1 MISFLDLKAINAQ
14 YQKEL
19 VEASKRVIESGW
31 YILGTEVETFERSF
45 ASYCDSKYAIGVA
58 SGLDALILI
67 FRAYK
72 EMGILTDGD
81 EVIVPANTYIASI
94 LAISEN
100 NLTPILVEPDI
111 NSYNIDPKKIE
122 EKITAKT
129 KAILSV
135 HLYGQS
141 SNMKAIN
148 QIAKKYNLKVIEDAA
163 QAHGAMQNEK
173 RVGSL
178 GDACGFSFYPGKN
191 LGALGDGG
199 AITTDDENL
208 TATIKALRNYGSHKK
223 YENRYRGLNS
233 RLDEMQA
240 ALLSVKLKYL
250 NESNKKRGK
259 VAKAYLN
266 EIKNP
271 KITLPMIMP
280 NNHHVWHLF
289 VIRTPE
295 REKLQTYL
303 TKNGIQSMIHYPLP
317 PHKQEAYKELRA
329 LKLPITE
336 SIHEEVLSL
345 PIHECLSDKDVAT
358 IIKVINDF

>member
-1 MISFLDLKAINAQ
+1 MIKFLDLKAINDQ
-14 YQKEL
+14 YQEEL
-19 VEASKRVIESGW
+19 IEASKRVIESGW
-31 YILGTEVETFERSF
+31 YILGTEVETFEKSF

-72 EMGILTDGD
+72 EMGILADGD

-100 NLTPILVEPDI
+100 NLAPIIVEPDI

-129 KAILSV
+129 KAILAV
-135 HLYGQS
+135 YLYGQS
-141 SNMKAIN
+141 ANMTAIN

-163 QAHGAMQNEK
+163 QAHGATHFSK
-173 RVGSL
+173 KVGSL

-208 TATIKALRNYGSHKK
+208 ATTIRALRNYGSHKK
-223 YENRYRGLNS
+223 YENQYRGLNS

-240 ALLSVKLKYL
+240 AMLSVKLKYL
-250 NESNKKRGK
+250 DISNAKRAQ
-259 VAKAYLN
+259 VAKAYLTG
-266 EIKNP
+266 IKNH
-271 KITLPMIMP
+271 KIILPQIMP
-280 NNHHVWHLF
+280 NNQHVWHLF
-289 VIRTPE
+289 VIKTSE

-303 TKNGIQSMIHYPLP
+303 SKNGIQSMIHYPIP
-317 PHKQEAYKELRA
+317 PHKQEAYKEFKSLH
-329 LKLPITE
+329 LPITE
-336 SIHEEVLSL
+336 SIHDEVLSL
-345 PIHECLSDKDVAT
+345 PMHECLSDKDLTT

>member
-31 YILGTEVETFERSF
+31 YILGTEVETFENSF
-45 ASYCDSKYAIGVA
+45 ASYCDSKHAIGVA

-72 EMGILTDGD
+72 ELGILAEND

-100 NLTPILVEPDI
+100 NLTPILVEPDL

-129 KAILSV
+129 KAILAV

-141 SNMKAIN
+141 ANMTAIN

-163 QAHGAMQNEK
+163 QAHGATHFGK
-173 RVGSL
+173 KVGSL

-199 AITTDDENL
+199 AITTDDKNL
-208 TATIKALRNYGSHKK
+208 ATTIMALRNYGSHKK

-240 ALLSVKLKYL
+240 AILSVKLKYL
-250 NESNKKRGK
+250 DESNKKRGH
-259 VAKAYLN
+259 VAKTYLK

-271 KITLPMIMP
+271 KITLPKIMP
-280 NNHHVWHLF
+280 NNQHVWHLF
-289 VIRTPE
+289 VVRTKE
-295 REKLQTYL
+295 REALQKHL
-303 TKNGIQSMIHYPLP
+303 FKNGIQSMIHYPIP
-317 PHKQEAYKELRA
+317 PHKQVAYKMFESLN
-329 LKLPITE
+329 LPITE
-336 SIHEEVLSL
+336 SIHDEVLSL
-345 PIHECLSDKDVAT
+345 PMHECLSDKDVAT
-358 IIKVINDF
+358 IIEVINDF